1 MEQRVAFDAEGY
13 AQRVVTDSCF
23 ICAMQRGDP
32 GYEHELIAADD
43 AHIAFLSRYPTL
55 AGYALVSPK
64 AHLEQVV
71 ADFGDDAFLAMMA
84 FVRRVAQGVEAAL
97 PRERTYLLSL
107 GSQQGNA
114 HVHWHIAAL
123 PPGVPYHEQQY
134 HALMAEHGILATSP
148 DAQAE
153 LASRIRAAMPP
164 AARYRHG
171 ATADPG
177 AGRGS
182 PSGS

>member
-1 MEQRVAFDAEGY
+1 MDARVPFDVEAY
-13 AQRVVTDSCF
+13 AQRTRTGGCF

-32 GYEHELIAADD
+32 GYEHELIASDD

-55 AGYALVSPK
+55 RGYALVAPK

-71 ADFGDDAFLAMMA
+71 SDFDDTAFLSMMA
-84 FVRRVAQGVEAAL
+84 FVRWVAQGVEAVL
-97 PRERTYLLSL
+97 RPERTYLLSL

-134 HALMAEHGILATSP
+134 HALMSEHGIPATTP
-148 DAQAE
+148 DAQAD
-153 LASRIRAAMPP
+153 LASRIAAETPTTS
-164 AARYRHG
+164 R
-171 ATADPG
+171 
-177 AGRGS
+177 S
-182 PSGS
+182 